1 MAKCSR
7 CGTEMGSAKY
17 CPSCGYGPS
26 ESVLTKGVDR
36 VAKATGT
43 VLEKGV
49 RAGETVV
56 REARPV
62 VKTVAAEGKKGIV
75 AAKDKTLEVAKKLKK
90 ET

>member
-1 MAKCSR
+1 MARCSR
-7 CGTEMGSAKY
+7 CGTEMGSTRT

-26 ESVLTKGVDR
+26 ESVMTKGMDR

-56 REARPV
+56 REAKPV
-62 VKTVAAEGKKGIV
+62 VKTVAAEGKKGI
-75 AAKDKTLEVAKKLKK
+75 ALAKDKTLKVAKRLKK

>member
-7 CGTEMGSAKY
+7 CGAEMGSTKT

-26 ESVLTKGVDR
+26 ESVLTKGMDK
-36 VAKATGT
+36 VARATGT

-49 RAGETVV
+49 KAGETVV
-56 REARPV
+56 REAKPV
-62 VKTVAAEGKKGIV
+62 VKTVAAEGRKGIV
-75 AAKDKTLEVAKKLKK
+75 RAKDKTLEVAKKLKR